1 MIDWIAH
8 YLWYLP
14 VYCFLWRNVCC
25 NWIWSDLFMP
35 VVRTLIDWG
44 LSDELALAGACLFG
58 IVVLGAA
65 FGLLGAGF
73 DEEAA
78 AAGFFFGGAI
88 ALVLT
93 VVTAFHIASAEERS
107 TRTVQ
112 ALAKNPIAAR
122 AYLSPSGSPDLET
135 LRALI
140 SGSNHPASLSGAG
153 VRLRWHPGN
162 AAVGELLAAAAEAD
176 RRTPHTQEGSTVA
189 AAAVRAAHDAVGD
202 DLPDGLRPAFGRIV
216 RGYLNDVALALDPA
230 APERIVPQPT
240 PYVRARFED
249 AITPGIPQFHAA
261 FEEQALR
268 SVLGA
273 LAADPAENEALFTE
287 DLLYVTL
294 TVDRLLG
301 DTRKNLANRSEEIK
315 RRLAGPVALIATLDS
330 ARTRAD
336 YKEEAEADKAKGVMA
351 AGAIVLI
358 TEAVDAGAK
367 AAGEHNTVVAA
378 AQVLVHIAVELFR
391 PGDRTQD
398 EEVIDTAV
406 RRSVEVRRTLS
417 TTVVAAMW
425 AGRAWET
432 DNRPPRELLTA
443 NGSPRELMSILQ
455 DEKLCA
461 VFLKWLNNPARA
473 SYLKAVHAAVA
484 GSYTGA
490 IVDYNRS
497 TGQLS

>member
-8 YLWYLP
+8 HLWYVP

-25 NWIWSDLFMP
+25 NWIWSDLFLP

-44 LSDELALAGACLFG
+44 LPDELALAGACLLG
-58 IVVLGAA
+58 IVVLGVA
-65 FGLLGAGF
+65 FALLGAGF

-78 AAGFFFGGAI
+78 VVGLLFGGAV

-93 VVTAFHIASAEERS
+93 VVSALHIGSAEGGS

-112 ALAKNPIAAR
+112 ALAKNPVAAR
-122 AYLSPSGSPDLET
+122 AYLAPNNTPDLET
-135 LRALI
+135 LRALVN
-140 SGSNHPASLSGAG
+140 GSNHPASLSGAG

-162 AAVGELLAAAAEAD
+162 RAVGELLAAAAGAD
-176 RRTPHTQEGSTVA
+176 LRTPHTQEGSTLA

-216 RGYLNDVALALDPA
+216 RGYLNDVALALDET
-230 APERIVPQPT
+230 APERLVPQPT

-249 AITPGIPQFHAA
+249 AITPGVPQFHAA
-261 FEEQALR
+261 FDEQALR
-268 SVLGA
+268 SVLTS
-273 LAADPAENEALFTE
+273 LAADPAENEALFAD

-301 DTRKNLANRSEEIK
+301 VTRTNLANRSGEIA

-330 ARTRAD
+330 ARTHAD
-336 YKEEAEADKAKGVMA
+336 YKEAAKADKAEGVMA
-351 AGAIVLI
+351 AGAVVLI

-367 AAGEHNTVVAA
+367 AAGGHNAIGAA
-378 AQVLVHIAVELFR
+378 AQVLVHLGVELFR
-391 PGDRTQD
+391 PGDRTPD
-398 EEVIDTAV
+398 EEVVDIAV

-417 TTVVAAMW
+417 TAVVAAMW

-432 DNRPPRELLTA
+432 GNRPPQELLTA
-443 NGSPRELMSILQ
+443 SGGPRELMSLLQ

-461 VFLKWLNNPARA
+461 VFLKWLNNPARP

-484 GSYTGA
+484 GSYTDA